1 MSSPDS
7 NMLKPIL
14 IGGVA
19 MGIAASIPGLNCC
32 CCLLALAGGG
42 LSAWLYFKDSPIPEP
57 PPYGP
62 AALLGVG
69 SGAVGG
75 VIATVLGTL
84 LQMAMGASAQ
94 DMGQVFDQLDL
105 PPELQQTLEQSFSG
119 TLSPGML
126 VISFFFNLVLYGSFG
141 ALGGILALAFLKK
154 QGGGTTSNMGGGSFG
169 TPYQAPQG
177 PVPGSTPSMPSG
189 GAPPVGAPPG
199 LPPSTPPGSVPPPPQ

>member
-1 MSSPDS
+1 MSSADS

-19 MGIAASIPGLNCC
+19 MGIAASIPGLSCC

-42 LSAWLYFKDSPIPEP
+42 LSAWLYFKDTAIPEP

-69 SGAVGG
+69 AGAVGG
-75 VIATVLGTL
+75 VIVTVLGTL
-84 LQMAMGASAQ
+84 VQMAMGSNMQ
-94 DMGQVFDQLDL
+94 DMGQIFDQMNL
-105 PPELQQTLEQSFSG
+105 PPEIQQTLEQSMSG
-119 TLSPGML
+119 NLSPGML
-126 VISFFFNLVLYGSFG
+126 VFSFFINLALYGSFG
-141 ALGGILALAFLKK
+141 ALGGVLALAFLKK
-154 QGGGTTSNMGGGSFG
+154 QGGGTPANMGGGSYG
-169 TPYQAPQG
+169 TTYQAPQG
-177 PVPGSTPSMPSG
+177 PPPGSVP